1 VVVVV
6 VVAPLTRARTN
17 SHHASCA
24 EGLITLCSNV
34 IRDLIQIIWEKKEV
48 QMLPTL
54 NGVNSNWYADS
65 GGTDHVTGM
74 CIKYVGQSIIRTLH
88 RNLILNNVLHVP
100 KPKKILLLFIVSPLT
115 IMLSLHSIIISF
127 LLRNGSRG
135 ERCSKARLEEASIH
149 FHLAHSV
156 LLPSKFLAPISVPLL
171 GCMHI

>member
-1 VVVVV
+1 MGATVVV
-6 VVAPLTRARTN
+6 VVAPLTRTRTN

-65 GGTDHVTGM
+65 GGIDHVTGM

-100 KPKKILLLFIVSPLT
+100 Q
-115 IMLSLHSIIISF
+115 
-127 LLRNGSRG
+127 
-135 ERCSKARLEEASIH
+135 A
-149 FHLAHSV
+149 
-156 LLPSKFLAPISVPLL
+156 
-171 GCMHI
+171 